1 MPSKNCCQIYAL
13 EGLSPEVRAV
23 TFAKCSRSDKSFKEI
38 AAGLTAENSSK
49 FHEKWVVGYGH
60 SSVAEHAPISIA
72 MENISLLAVEAI
84 ESNRL
89 ASYTEKSS
97 RYQIYDE
104 DRVYYPSEFKNDK
117 LINKLFHET
126 IKLQFALYKK
136 SIKPVQ
142 EIIFQ
147 ENPKEKE
154 EDQKGYEG
162 RVRSKWIDMCRY
174 LLPNAC
180 FANLGMTS
188 NARTYENALIKWFS
202 HPLSE
207 VQNIAKQVKKEAL
220 KITPTLVKYA
230 DPNSYLIDSY
240 KILPKKV
247 KTILGAEKKYL
258 GKENL
263 VELVDFDLDSENK
276 VLAAVIYQFSNIP
289 YKRAYQKAKNLKKI
303 DREKLLDNILKRI
316 GKHDKP
322 LRALELPYFTFDVLI
337 DQGAYADLKRN
348 RIMTQLAQTVT
359 TKHGYFIPRAF
370 VLAGL
375 EKEYKEVMEETDKAY
390 KMISKKF
397 PNEAG
402 YIATKSFAR
411 RFLMKMNLRELY
423 YFCFY
428 RGANPGGHVS
438 YRFVGT
444 KMYEQ
449 ASKKFPTL
457 MKYLP
462 YIFDQ
467 NSKQLNKYFEYI
479 Y

>member
-13 EGLSPEVRAV
+13 EGLTPEVRAV
-23 TFAKCSRSDKSFKEI
+23 TFAKCSRSAKSFKEI
-38 AAGLTAENSSK
+38 AAGLTAEKSSK
-49 FHEKWVVGYGH
+49 FHERWVVGFGH

-104 DRVYYPSEFKNDK
+104 DRVYYPKEFKADK
-117 LINKLFHET
+117 IIDKLFHDT

-142 EIIFQ
+142 KIIFA
-147 ENPKEKE
+147 ENPKEE
-154 EDQKGYEG
+154 NEDQKMYEM

-180 FANLGMTS
+180 FANLGMTA

-207 VQNIAKQVKKEAL
+207 VQEIAKQVKKEAL

-230 DPNSYLIDSY
+230 YPNDYLIDTF
-240 KILPKKV
+240 KNLPKKV
-247 KTILGAEKKYL
+247 KTILGSEKKYL
-258 GKENL
+258 GQENL
-263 VELVDFDLDSENK
+263 VELVDFDKDAENK
-276 VLAAVIYQFSNIP
+276 VLASIIYQFSNIP
-289 YKRAYQKAKNLKKI
+289 YKKAYQKAKSLKKL
-303 DREKLLDNILKRI
+303 DKQKLLDNTLKKI

-348 RIMTQLAQTVT
+348 RIMTQLPQTVT
-359 TKHGYFIPRAF
+359 TKHGYFIPKAM

-375 EKEYKEVMEETDKAY
+375 EKKYTEVMDKTNQAFNV
-390 KMISKKF
+390 IAKKF

-402 YIATKSFAR
+402 YVTTKSFAR

-423 YFCFY
+423 YFMFY

-444 KMYEQ
+444 KMFEIV
-449 ASKKFPTL
+449 SKKFPTL
-457 MKYLP
+457 VKYLP
-462 YIFDQ
+462 YIFDK
-467 NSKQLNKYFEYI
+467 NSKELNKYFEYI
-479 Y
+479 K

>member
-1 MPSKNCCQIYAL
+1 MSNKNCCQIYAL
-13 EGLSPEVRAV
+13 KGLTPEVRAV

-38 AAGLTAENSSK
+38 AAGLTAEKSSK

-104 DRVYYPSEFKNDK
+104 ERIYYPKEFKANKAIDK
-117 LINKLFHET
+117 LFRDT

-142 EIIFQ
+142 QIIFQ
-147 ENPKEKE
+147 ENPKEKG
-154 EDQKGYEG
+154 EDQKGYEA

-180 FANLGMTS
+180 FANLGMTA

-207 VQNIAKQVKKEAL
+207 VREIAKQVKREAL

-230 DPNSYLIDSY
+230 YPNDYLINATKD
-240 KILPKKV
+240 LPKKV
-247 KTILGAEKKYL
+247 KTILGSEKKYL

-263 VELVDFDLDSENK
+263 VELVDFDKDAENK
-276 VLAAVIYQFSNIP
+276 VLASIIYQYSNIS
-289 YKRAYQKAKNLKKI
+289 YKKSYQKAKSLKKQ
-303 DREKLLDNILKRI
+303 DKQKLLDNILKKI

-322 LRALELPYFTFDVLI
+322 LRALELPYFSFDVLI

-348 RIMTQLAQTVT
+348 RIMTQLSQTVT

-375 EKEYKEVMEETDKAY
+375 EKEYKEVMKKTDQAFKI
-390 KMISKKF
+390 ISKKF
-397 PNEAG
+397 PHEAG

-423 YFCFY
+423 YFMYY

-444 KMYEQ
+444 KMAEIV
-449 ASKKFPTL
+449 AKKFPTL

-462 YIFDQ
+462 YVFDL
-467 NSKQLNKYFEYI
+467 NSKELNKYFEYI
-479 Y
+479 K